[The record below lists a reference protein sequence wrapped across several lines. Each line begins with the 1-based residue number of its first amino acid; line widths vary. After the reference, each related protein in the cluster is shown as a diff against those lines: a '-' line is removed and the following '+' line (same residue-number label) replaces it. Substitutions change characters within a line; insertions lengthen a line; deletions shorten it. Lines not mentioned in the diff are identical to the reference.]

1 MRRLSSLILYVFA
14 IPLLLAACSGPT
26 NTIPDWI
33 ANADDPPLYAIVSA
47 MPVEL
52 SFLLEA
58 TAVSETTIVEGVLFH
73 HGKLAGKNVV
83 LSLAGVGLE
92 GAVTSTET
100 LVDAFMPDA
109 ILFSGVAGGIDP
121 TLRIGDVSIAERW
134 TRHDVG
140 LMNDETKWYPACP
153 ELVAVARSVR
163 KPQMVICPRL
173 GDCLTY
179 TPRVDVGGNGVT
191 GARFISSEEQTS
203 WIYDHFSAMTVD
215 METSEIARVAHT
227 RRIPFLAVRSVSDRA
242 QGGAQNE
249 FRTYAAL
256 ASENAARITMA
267 VLAGLD

>member
-1 MRRLSSLILYVFA
+1 PSLMLLVFA
-14 IPLLLAACSGPT
+14 FPMLLVAVGCSGPT
-26 NTIPDWI
+26 NTIPDWL
-33 ANADDPPLYAIVSA
+33 ANADDPPLYAVVSA
-47 MPVEL
+47 MPIEL

-58 TAVSETTIVEGVLFH
+58 TAVSDTATMNGVRFH
-73 HGKLAGKNVV
+73 YGKLAGKNVV
-83 LSLAGVGLE
+83 LSLAGVGLA

-100 LVDAFMPDA
+100 LVDSLMPDA

-121 TLRIGDVSIAERW
+121 ALRIGDVSIAERW
-134 TRHDVG
+134 ARHDVG
-140 LMNDETKWYPACP
+140 ISGETEWYPACP
-153 ELVAVARSVR
+153 ELIAVARSVR

-179 TPRVDVGGNGVT
+179 TPRVAVGGNGVT

-203 WIYDHFSAMTVD
+203 WIHQHFSAMTVD

-227 RRIPFLAVRSVSDRA
+227 RRVPFLAVRAVSDRA
-242 QGGAQNE
+242 QGGAHDE

-256 ASENAARITMA
+256 ASENAASVAMA

>member
-1 MRRLSSLILYVFA
+1 MRRIHPLILVLLA
-14 IPLLLAACSGPT
+14 VPLLLASCSGPT

-52 SFLLEA
+52 SFLLDA
-58 TAVSETTIVEGVLFH
+58 SAVAETTTVDGVTFH
-73 HGKLAGKNVV
+73 LGKLAGKNVV
-83 LSLAGVGLE
+83 LSLAGIGLA

-100 LVDAFMPDA
+100 LVSSFRPDA

-134 TRHDVG
+134 TRHD
-140 LMNDETKWYPACP
+140 LPLNDDTEWYPSCP
-153 ELVAVARSVR
+153 DLLAIARSIR

-173 GDCLTY
+173 GDCLQY
-179 TPRVDVGGNGVT
+179 TPRLDVGGNGVT
-191 GARFISSEEQTS
+191 GARFISDEEQTT
-203 WIYDHFSAMTVD
+203 WIHDRFSAMTVD
-215 METSEIARVAHT
+215 METSEIARVAHVA
-227 RRIPFLAVRSVSDRA
+227 RVPFLAVRSVSDRA

-256 ASENAARITMA
+256 ASENAARVTMA
-267 VLAGLD
+267 VLAALE